1 MSRADAKGVACRQ
14 GAQGKHRA
22 SGGEA
27 RELYQGGHV
36 VEMKMKGGTMR
47 RVNMEK
53 REGGR
58 DERGGREGAWEG
70 WRQTSNGVSLYDL
83 DGARERVGWTGNGV
97 SLYDLDGARERV
109 GWGLGTDRHERRGTL
124 MGRFV

>member
-70 WRQTSNGVSLYDL
+70 WRQTSNGKCIITCTSRSQALERLRAWGAVCRRVSESENE
-83 DGARERVGWTGNGV
+83 G
-97 SLYDLDGARERV
+97 SK
-109 GWGLGTDRHERRGTL
+109 
-124 MGRFV
+124 